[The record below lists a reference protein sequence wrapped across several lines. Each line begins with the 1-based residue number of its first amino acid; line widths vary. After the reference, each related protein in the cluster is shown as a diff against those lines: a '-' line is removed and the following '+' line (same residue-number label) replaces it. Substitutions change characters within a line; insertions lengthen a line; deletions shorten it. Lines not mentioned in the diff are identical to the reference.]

1 MSQNR
6 SEPFLRSDGTI
17 AVQTYSEHSQD
28 VILGEGYSQR
38 IPNGFLDISGVA
50 SATGS
55 NITLSLDEQTAL
67 ELASMLQRSM
77 AQDRVGARRPYVPS
91 SRASS

>member
-38 IPNGFLDISGVA
+38 IPNGFLV
-50 SATGS
+50 
-55 NITLSLDEQTAL
+55 
-67 ELASMLQRSM
+67 MW
-77 AQDRVGARRPYVPS
+77 
-91 SRASS
+91 